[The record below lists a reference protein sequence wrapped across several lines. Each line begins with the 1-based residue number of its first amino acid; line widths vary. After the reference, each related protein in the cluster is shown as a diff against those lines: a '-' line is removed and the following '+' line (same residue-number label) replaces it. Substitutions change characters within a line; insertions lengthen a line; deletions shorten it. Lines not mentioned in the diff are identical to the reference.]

1 MLRTLVVALVVLLL
15 GLLAWVAL
23 QTSEVSIIVN
33 GEKITGPAKLAAEGW
48 GVLVAMVVLFSAAI
62 LLVFVFAGAGLIVL
76 GGIVLAGFVGLWIM
90 FPFLLPLLL
99 PLLIVWLVVAVVRG
113 GRKGNT

>member
-1 MLRTLVVALVVLLL
+1 VLRTLVVALVVLLL

>member
-1 MLRTLVVALVVLLL
+1 MLRTVVITLVIVLL

-33 GEKITGPAKLAAEGW
+33 GEKVTGPAKLAAEGW

-76 GGIVLAGFVGLWIM
+76 GGIVLAGFLGLWIM

-99 PLLIVWLVVAVVRG
+99 PLLVVWLVVAAVRG
-113 GRKGNT
+113 GRKTDT

>member
-1 MLRTLVVALVVLLL
+1 MLRTVVVALVILLL

-33 GEKITGPAKLAAEGW
+33 GEKLTGPAKLAAEGW

-76 GGIVLAGFVGLWIM
+76 GGLVLAGFLALWIM
-90 FPFLLPLLL
+90 FPFLLPLLV
-99 PLLIVWLVVAVVRG
+99 PLLIVWLVVAAVRG
-113 GRKGNT
+113 SRKADT

>member
-1 MLRTLVVALVVLLL
+1 MLRAVVVVLVALLL

-33 GEKITGPAKLAAEGW
+33 GEKLTGPARLAAEGW
-48 GVLVAMVVLFSAAI
+48 GILVAMVVLFSAAI

-76 GGIVLAGFVGLWIM
+76 GGIVLAGFLGLWIL
-90 FPFLLPLLL
+90 FPFLLPVLL
-99 PLLIVWLVVAVVRG
+99 PLLVVWLVVAAVRG
-113 GRKGNT
+113 SRKADT

>member
-1 MLRTLVVALVVLLL
+1 MLRAVVVVLVALLL

-33 GEKITGPAKLAAEGW
+33 GEKLTGPARLAAEGW
-48 GVLVAMVVLFSAAI
+48 GILVAMVVLFSAAI

-76 GGIVLAGFVGLWIM
+76 GGIVLAGFLGLWIL
-90 FPFLLPLLL
+90 FPFLLPVLL
-99 PLLIVWLVVAVVRG
+99 PLLVVWLVVAAVRG
-113 GRKGNT
+113 SRKAAT

>member
-1 MLRTLVVALVVLLL
+1 MLRTVVVALVVLLL

-23 QTSEVSIIVN
+23 QTSEVSIMVN
-33 GEKITGPAKLAAEGW
+33 GEKLTGPAKLAAEGW

-76 GGIVLAGFVGLWIM
+76 GGIVLAGFLGLWIM

-99 PLLIVWLVVAVVRG
+99 PLLVVWLVVAAVRG
-113 GRKGNT
+113 GRKTDT

>member
-1 MLRTLVVALVVLLL
+1 MLRAVVVVLVALLL

-33 GEKITGPAKLAAEGW
+33 GEKLTGPAKLAAEGW

-76 GGIVLAGFVGLWIM
+76 GGIVLAGFLGLWIM

-99 PLLIVWLVVAVVRG
+99 PLLVVWLVVAAVRG
-113 GRKGNT
+113 GRKTDT

>member
-1 MLRTLVVALVVLLL
+1 MLRAVVITLVVLLFA
-15 GLLAWVAL
+15 LLAWVAL
-23 QTSEVSIIVN
+23 QSSEISIIVN
-33 GEKITGPAKLAAEGW
+33 GQKLTGPAKLAAEGW

-76 GGIVLAGFVGLWIM
+76 GGIVLAGFLVLWIM

-99 PLLIVWLVVAVVRG
+99 PLLIVWLVVAAVRG
-113 GRKGNT
+113 SRKTNT